1 VRVVRNLSIRSK
13 LTLITMTVSVVALLI
28 ASGVFLA
35 KDLLVLRREMVY
47 WARIS
52 GGMVANNSTAALSFN
67 NSQDA
72 DEVLSALR
80 ANENIDGAWIF
91 TPDGKV
97 FATYHRAGMT
107 PPPPTGAEPAD
118 GYIYAAD
125 SLHVFCP
132 IVLDG
137 KPLGTVVVRSNL
149 QAISNR
155 YHDYFK
161 IVSLAIVTA
170 SLAALGLAALFQRL
184 ISRPIVQLTQTAKS
198 ISAGKNYALRASHD
212 ADDELG
218 VLVRCFNEML
228 GEIQHRDDQLR
239 LSRDHLEEQVAM
251 RTEELMRV
259 NTELL
264 TAKERAEAAN
274 RAKSAFLANMS
285 HEIRTPMTAIVG
297 YADMMLEPDQSL
309 SDRQDCLQIIRRNA
323 SLLLG
328 LINDILDLSKIEA
341 DKMTCERISVDF
353 PHLIAEVC
361 SLMRPR
367 AGEKGL
373 SFQVQFD
380 DPIPATVCSDPLR
393 LKQIL
398 MNLLSNAV
406 KFTSAGRIQM
416 QVSCQIAQ
424 DLSSSRVRI
433 SISDTGIG
441 IAEEQLARLFAAFTQ
456 ADDTMTRRFGGT
468 GLGLTISKK
477 LAVLLGGDI
486 SVKSVP
492 NVGSVF
498 TLELSGG
505 PMQGVQL
512 LHGVTESILAPVH
525 SPAATI
531 EQNITLNGR
540 ILFAEDG
547 LDNQRLISTHL
558 RKAGAQVT
566 IAPNG
571 QVALQLMTSE
581 RFDLVL
587 MDMQMPV
594 LDGYGAASKLRQR
607 GYKQPII
614 ALTAHA
620 MADDR
625 AKCLQA
631 GCTDYLTKPIDRDKL
646 LRTVASYLKDITP
659 EPDSESQPAG
669 APVAPPA
676 STPQSASGAHQS
688 IYESDPQMKEL
699 IEGYI
704 QRLPVEVAKLTELMQ
719 TDEIESLRRVVHQLK
734 GSGGGY
740 GFAQLTELAALA
752 DKSIKE
758 GAAMERV
765 HHQVEDL
772 IGYIRAIRGYNRAT
786 ESLNAT
792 ARSNS
797 R

>member
-1 VRVVRNLSIRSK
+1 
-13 LTLITMTVSVVALLI
+13 
-28 ASGVFLA
+28 
-35 KDLLVLRREMVY
+35 
-47 WARIS
+47 
-52 GGMVANNSTAALSFN
+52 
-67 NSQDA
+67 
-72 DEVLSALR
+72 
-80 ANENIDGAWIF
+80 
-91 TPDGKV
+91 
-97 FATYHRAGMT
+97 
-107 PPPPTGAEPAD
+107 
-118 GYIYAAD
+118 
-125 SLHVFCP
+125 
-132 IVLDG
+132 
-137 KPLGTVVVRSNL
+137 
-149 QAISNR
+149 
-155 YHDYFK
+155 
-161 IVSLAIVTA
+161 
-170 SLAALGLAALFQRL
+170 
-184 ISRPIVQLTQTAKS
+184 
-198 ISAGKNYALRASHD
+198 
-212 ADDELG
+212 
-218 VLVRCFNEML
+218 
-228 GEIQHRDDQLR
+228 
-239 LSRDHLEEQVAM
+239 
-251 RTEELMRV
+251 MRV